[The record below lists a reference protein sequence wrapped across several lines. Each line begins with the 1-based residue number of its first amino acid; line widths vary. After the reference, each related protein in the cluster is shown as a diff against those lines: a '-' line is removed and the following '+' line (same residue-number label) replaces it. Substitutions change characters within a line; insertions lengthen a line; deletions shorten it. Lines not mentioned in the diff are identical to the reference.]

1 MSYDFPTNPVDDQE
15 YTPPVGGQ
23 TYIYKSPR
31 WLVKGI
37 PPAGGGS
44 GGGME
49 EAPTDG
55 KQYVRQS
62 AAWTSIV
69 IPSTDWASI
78 SGKPA
83 TFPPT
88 LPIPSSGV
96 TGLDA
101 AQTAQDTAILGKEPT
116 ITAGT
121 TAQYR
126 RGDKTWQTLDKAAV
140 GLANVDNTS
149 DANKPI
155 STAVSAALN
164 LKEDKANKGAANGYA
179 SLDATSKVPAAQLP
193 SYVDDVLEYANF
205 AAFPGTGA
213 AGVIYVALDTNKT
226 YRWSG
231 TAYIEIS
238 ASPGSTD
245 AVPEGS
251 TNLYYTN
258 ARAAA
263 AAPVQSVN
271 TRTGAIILTKADVG
285 LANVDNTGD
294 LNKPISTATQAA
306 LNGKENIVISG
317 TTAQYWRG
325 DKTWQDFPASEPP
338 IVPGTTSHYW
348 RGDKTWATLDK
359 TAVGLAAVD
368 NTSDINKLVS
378 TPTQNALDGK
388 INKAGDTMTG
398 DLTVNG
404 VIKGST
410 GSFQSLAVDVLL
422 CTTGAGN
429 VYLRPNGY
437 GSTAGQFTVTSS
449 GLAITG
455 GPVVLPADPVTD
467 LQAATKQ
474 YVDTRAGAGLLD
486 APSDGKSYVR
496 KNGAWVD
503 VSTIT
508 AFQMDANGDAIVK
521 FAANIVVRIKS
532 TGLILTKDDI
542 EVFSVS
548 V

>member
-1 MSYDFPTNPVDDQE
+1 
-15 YTPPVGGQ
+15 
-23 TYIYKSPR
+23 
-31 WLVKGI
+31 
-37 PPAGGGS
+37 
-44 GGGME
+44 ME

-251 TNLYYTN
+251 TNLYSH
-258 ARAAA
+258 
-263 AAPVQSVN
+263 Q
-271 TRTGAIILTKADVG
+271 RTGCRRCSGAKRQHTDWCDHTDQGRCRSGERRQHRRSQQADINGHARLRSMARRISLYLGQPRSIGAETRRGRIFRRQNRRSFPEPQAIIGAVTRRGPRSTKR
-285 LANVDNTGD
+285 
-294 LNKPISTATQAA
+294 Q
-306 LNGKENIVISG
+306 
-317 TTAQYWRG
+317 
-325 DKTWQDFPASEPP
+325 
-338 IVPGTTSHYW
+338 
-348 RGDKTWATLDK
+348 
-359 TAVGLAAVD
+359 
-368 NTSDINKLVS
+368 
-378 TPTQNALDGK
+378 
-388 INKAGDTMTG
+388 
-398 DLTVNG
+398 
-404 VIKGST
+404 
-410 GSFQSLAVDVLL
+410 
-422 CTTGAGN
+422 
-429 VYLRPNGY
+429 
-437 GSTAGQFTVTSS
+437 
-449 GLAITG
+449 
-455 GPVVLPADPVTD
+455 
-467 LQAATKQ
+467 
-474 YVDTRAGAGLLD
+474 
-486 APSDGKSYVR
+486 
-496 KNGAWVD
+496 
-503 VSTIT
+503 
-508 AFQMDANGDAIVK
+508 
-521 FAANIVVRIKS
+521 
-532 TGLILTKDDI
+532 
-542 EVFSVS
+542 
-548 V
+548 